1 MPLHERVVAVLQ
13 GSDRLSPV
21 SKAGYAAQLTALL
34 QQLTGQSL
42 KHVLLDPQQTLHTL
56 RTHRC
61 RGTRRPMAASTI
73 IKRVGGH
80 RSGSAEIL

>member
-21 SKAGYAAQLTALL
+21 SKAGHAARLTAL

-42 KHVLLDPQQTLHTL
+42 KYVLLDPQQTLHAL
-56 RTHRC
+56 RRHRC

-73 IKRVGGH
+73 KRVCEY